1 MKKFIFALGIFA
13 LTAVCANAQNKP
25 LLSLNDM
32 PHTAKGMRVEL
43 TKDGMMAVEARIM
56 KNGQLMQTIRDE
68 EGLCTDWYEQDAQDL
83 VHFVDVNYDGQPDLF
98 IGVGGSRTANS
109 VLLWNPSTNR
119 FEMMEDG
126 PNWQNPIFSPQDKA
140 VYTGGSNSAWEMFYA
155 KSVWRGNKLVTVET
169 LEYVTNLNDYNRVFP
184 ESRKSHAYTLKNA
197 SGKVIKRT
205 NNLNQLPK
213 NWQKVVRA
221 I

>member
-1 MKKFIFALGIFA
+1 MKKFILTLGIFA

-109 VLLWNPSTNR
+109 VLLWNPATNR
-119 FEMMEDG
+119 FETMVDG
-126 PNWQNPIFSPQDKA
+126 PNWQNPIFSPKDKA

-155 KSVWRGNKLVTVET
+155 KSVWRGNKLVTIET
-169 LEYVTNLNDYNRVFP
+169 LEYVTDLNDYNSNFP
-184 ESRKSHAYTLKNA
+184 ESRRRYAYILKNA
-197 SGKVIKRT
+197 SGKVIKQT
-205 NNLNQLPK
+205 NSLKQLPS

>member
-83 VHFVDVNYDGQPDLF
+83 VHFVDVNYDGHLDLF
-98 IGVGGSRTANS
+98 IG
-109 VLLWNPSTNR
+109 
-119 FEMMEDG
+119 
-126 PNWQNPIFSPQDKA
+126 K
-140 VYTGGSNSAWEMFYA
+140 
-155 KSVWRGNKLVTVET
+155 
-169 LEYVTNLNDYNRVFP
+169 
-184 ESRKSHAYTLKNA
+184 
-197 SGKVIKRT
+197 
-205 NNLNQLPK
+205 
-213 NWQKVVRA
+213 
-221 I
+221 

>member
-1 MKKFIFALGIFA
+1 MKKFIFTLGIFT
-13 LTAVCANAQNKP
+13 LTAVCASAQNQP
-25 LLSLNDM
+25 LLSLDGM
-32 PHTAKGMRVEL
+32 PHTANGMRVEL
-43 TKDGMMAVEARIM
+43 TKDGMMATEARIM
-56 KNGQLMQTIRDE
+56 KNGQLMQTVASED
-68 EGLCTDWYEQDAQDL
+68 GLCTDWYEQDAQDL
-83 VHFVDVNYDGQPDLF
+83 VHFVDVNYDGHLDLF

-169 LEYVTNLNDYNRVFP
+169 LEYVTNLKDYNSNFP
-184 ESRKSHAYTLKNA
+184 ESRRKYAYILKNA
-197 SGKVIKRT
+197 NGKIIKQT
-205 NNLNQLPK
+205 NNRNQLPK
-213 NWQKVVRA
+213 NWQKVTAA